1 MKTRHIIA
9 FAAVALMLAG
19 CSKEELAQS
28 ADGNEGWLK
37 FRLSGLQLT
46 KGTLINSE
54 SEMLAAGVNTFT
66 VQAWNADYS
75 SFVSEQTVTYNT
87 TESKWQTESPI
98 AWTGSDSK
106 TFFAYTNLPETGA
119 TVTNTC
125 ISDSR
130 KQTLAYT
137 LPLDA
142 RQQNDIMLGWYGG
155 NGGGVQTADITF
167 VHPLSSIVLKQ
178 GSMDV
183 TGIKRITVSGLYKSG
198 TVDVTYAVVDDEVV
212 PTYDWGATDTRTG
225 SVVSTLTPTGSDTY
239 ISVDAA
245 GIIGTPFIVIPQDVA
260 ANQVKITVTASVAG
274 TDKNLVVNVP
284 AGEFKAGETH
294 VFTLG
299 YEDPT

>member
-98 AWTGSDSK
+98 AWTGTESK
-106 TFFAYTNLPETGA
+106 TFFASANLPSSGA
-119 TVTNTC
+119 TVTNICT
-125 ISDSR
+125 SSTQ

-137 LPLDA
+137 LPLDV
-142 RQQNDIMLGWYGG
+142 REQNDIMLGWYQG
-155 NGGGVQTADITF
+155 NGGETHTADITLI
-167 VHPLSSIVLKQ
+167 HPLSSIILKM
-178 GSMDV
+178 GSMAID
-183 TGIKRITVSGLYKSG
+183 GIKSITVSGLYASG
-198 TVDVTYAVVDDEVV
+198 TVDVTYAVGVDGIV
-212 PTYDWGATDTRTG
+212 PTYNWGDTRTG
-225 SVVSTLTPTGSDTY
+225 SVVSTMTPADGAQY
-239 ISVDAA
+239 ITVDAD
-245 GIIGTPFIVIPQDVA
+245 GIIGTPFVIIPQTVA
-260 ANQVKITVTASVAG
+260 AGQVKITVTAAAG
-274 TDKNLVVNVP
+274 GEDKNLVVKVP
-284 AGEFKAGETH
+284 VGEFVAGETH